1 MNQPVIRYQLFFF
14 LAVLLFCIACRNK
27 EEHKTLFD
35 VIPAAQTGIDFN
47 NKLTP
52 LPELNM
58 LKYMYFYN
66 GAGVGAG
73 DFNNDGRID
82 LFFAG
87 NQVSNKLY
95 LNKGQLQFKDV
106 TQQSGIPDDKGWST
120 GVSVVDI
127 NNDGLLDIYVC
138 RVGNYASLK
147 GHNLLLIC
155 SGIGKDS
162 IPAYEERSM
171 EYGLD
176 FSGFSTQAAFFDYDL
191 DGDLDMYLLNHSLR
205 YNSTFN
211 ERNYYKD
218 KVDSLSG
225 DRMYRNDKGKFTDVS
240 SFAGINSSVI
250 GYGLGICVSDINLD
264 GYPDLYIANDFH
276 ENDYLYINQKNGRF
290 IDESSNSLMHTSQFS
305 MGVDVA
311 DINNDAYPEIITLDM
326 LPEDPNILRRSLG
339 EDEYNLFRMKI
350 QYGYNYQYTRNNLQL
365 NRKNG
370 MFSEIG
376 LYSGVAATD
385 WSWSPLWMD
394 FDNDGKKDLFIS
406 NGIPKR
412 LNDIDYVN
420 YISGEAIQSRIRSN
434 KMGADDLAFIDKFPQ
449 IKLNNKFYINKGDA
463 RFSDAKGS
471 IGNDLETYSNGAVYA
486 DLDNDGDLDIVVN
499 NIDDQAMIYR
509 NNANNSHFIQFDL
522 KGSAGNPRAIGSR
535 VVLYQGKNIL
545 TYEKYP
551 VRGFQ
556 SSMEVP
562 LQIGIDSI
570 AVDSVLIIWPGSGF
584 EKIQIKPGT
593 NHYVVNYRD
602 GLPAFDYSRLQI
614 IPTGPSFMDITKTT
628 GLDYKHNEND
638 FVEFNREPLIP
649 FMVSTEGPAMAVG
662 DMNKDGREDIFL
674 GAAKGFKSTLFIQTE
689 NGRFIRSTQSALDA
703 DSVYEDVDAVWADVN
718 RDGYPDL
725 AVASGGNEY
734 YGKDEHLLPRLYINE
749 GGKKLVRTNAF
760 SDIDITA
767 STIVAHDFNKDGLI
781 DFFLGGRAVPFAYGA
796 IPRSYILVNDG
807 KGKFIDMANKLA
819 PGLAQVGMVK
829 DAELAD
835 IDGDKDED
843 LVLALEWGGII
854 AFSNEQSGYVKKTL
868 SAAKGWWNFIGTFD
882 VDNDGD
888 LDFIAGN
895 LGENSRLKASRNEP
909 VRLYLND
916 FDGNGTRDQ
925 VLTYYLNGM
934 EIPFANKAE
943 LEKQMPSLKKKFLYA
958 ADFAKASMS
967 EIFDKEK
974 LNTAQVLSAD
984 QFSNALFINDGKGK
998 FDMQPLPAAAQYA
1011 PFRTA
1016 VVLDYNGDGMK
1027 DLFIG
1032 GNFYGNN
1039 IQLGRSDADFGTLL
1053 LNRGNGKIEP
1063 MPLPG
1068 IIIKGEIRKISQLNL
1083 GGSPAW
1089 VIARNNDSAMII
1101 NIRGNK
1107 PAVSP
1112 PVNR

>member
-1 MNQPVIRYQLFFF
+1 MAI
-14 LAVLLFCIACRNK
+14 LALSISCRNNEVK
-27 EEHKTLFD
+27 KTLFD
-35 VIPAAQTGIDFN
+35 VIPSSQTGIDFN

-73 DFNNDGRID
+73 DFNNDGLID

-87 NQVSNKLY
+87 NQVPNRLY

-147 GHNLLLIC
+147 GHNLLLLC
-155 SGIGKDS
+155 TGIGKDN
-162 IPAYEERSM
+162 IPVYEEKSAD
-171 EYGLD
+171 YGLD
-176 FSGFSTQAAFFDYDL
+176 FSGFSTQSAFFDYDL

-211 ERNYYKD
+211 ERSYFKD
-218 KVDSLSG
+218 KFDSLSG

-240 SFAGINSSVI
+240 RSAGINSSVI

-290 IDESSNSLMHTSQFS
+290 IDQSANSLMHTSQFS

-326 LPEDPNILRRSLG
+326 LPEDPYILRRSLG

-350 QYGYNYQYTRNNLQL
+350 QYGYSHQYTRNNLQL

-370 MFSEIG
+370 MFSEVG

-420 YISGEAIQSRIRSN
+420 YISGEDIQSRIRAN
-434 KMGADDLAFIDKFPQ
+434 KMGTDDLAFIDKFPQ
-449 IKLNNKFYINKGDA
+449 IKLRNKFYINNGDVQ
-463 RFSDAKGS
+463 FSDAKGS
-471 IGNDLETYSNGAVYA
+471 IGNDRETYSNGAVYA

-509 NNANNSHFIQFDL
+509 NNTNNKNYIHLAL
-522 KGSAGNPRAIGSR
+522 KGSAENPGAVGAR
-535 VVLYQGKNIL
+535 VILYQGKNTL

-551 VRGFQ
+551 VHGFQ

-562 LQIGIDSI
+562 LLMGIDSLP
-570 AVDSVLIIWPGSGF
+570 VDSLLIIWPGSGY

-593 NHYVVNYRD
+593 NEYLVNYRD
-602 GLPAFDYSRLQI
+602 GLPAFEYSRLH
-614 IPTGPSFMDITKTT
+614 TVSAGPKFVNITAAS
-628 GLDYKHNEND
+628 GLNYKHQEND

-649 FMVSTEGPAMAVG
+649 FMVSTEGPALAVS
-662 DMNKDGREDIFL
+662 DINKDGREDIFL
-674 GAAKGFKSTLFIQTE
+674 GSSKGFKSALFFQTE
-689 NGRFIRSTQSALDA
+689 YGGFIRSPQPALDA

-718 RDGYPDL
+718 GDGYPDL

-734 YGKDEHLLPRLYINE
+734 YGKDEHLLPRLYLNE

-767 STIVAHDFNKDGLI
+767 SSIVAHDFNKDGRM
-781 DFFLGGRAVPFAYGA
+781 DFFLGGRAVPFAYGT

-807 KGKFIDMANKLA
+807 KGNFIDMTEKLA
-819 PGLAQVGMVK
+819 PGLARVGMVK
-829 DAELAD
+829 DAELSD
-835 IDGDKDED
+835 IDGDKDAD
-843 LVLALEWGGII
+843 LLLALEWGGII
-854 AFSNEQSGYVKKTL
+854 AFSQEQSGYVKKTW
-868 SAAKGWWNFIGTFD
+868 SAAKGWWNFIRAFD

-888 LDFIAGN
+888 MDFIAGN
-895 LGENSRLKASRNEP
+895 LGENSRLKASRKEP

-943 LEKQMPSLKKKFLYA
+943 LEKQMPALKKKFLYA
-958 ADFAKASMS
+958 ADFAKASMN

-974 LNTAQVLSAD
+974 LNTAQVLSAE
-984 QFSNALFINDGKGK
+984 QFSNTLFLNDGRGK
-998 FDMQPLPAAAQYA
+998 FALQPLSFEAQFTPY
-1011 PFRTA
+1011 RDA

-1027 DLFIG
+1027 DVLTG
-1032 GNFYGNN
+1032 GNFYGNS

-1053 LNRGNGKIEP
+1053 LNRGNGKLEP
-1063 MPLPG
+1063 MSLPG
-1068 IIIKGEIRKISQLNL
+1068 MIIKGEIRKISQLKSGDN
-1083 GGSPAW
+1083 PAW

-1101 NIRGNK
+1101 NIQDNK
-1107 PAVSP
+1107 PSVSP

>member
-1 MNQPVIRYQLFFF
+1 MLVS
-14 LAVLLFCIACRNK
+14 VLSISCRNK
-27 EEHKTLFD
+27 EVNKTLFD
-35 VIPAAQTGIDFN
+35 VIPAEQTGIDFN

-73 DFNNDGRID
+73 DFNNDGLID

-87 NQVSNKLY
+87 NQVANKLY
-95 LNKGQLQFKDV
+95 LNKGQLQFRDV
-106 TQQSGIPDDKGWST
+106 TKQSGIPEDNGWST

-127 NNDGLLDIYVC
+127 NNDGLLDIYIC

-155 SGIGKDS
+155 TGIGKDS
-162 IPAYEERSM
+162 IPIYVEKSA

-176 FSGFSTQAAFFDYDL
+176 FSGFSTQAAFFDVDL

-211 ERNYYKD
+211 ERSYYENKF
-218 KVDSLSG
+218 DSLSG
-225 DRMYRNDKGKFTDVS
+225 DRMYRNDKGKFIDVS
-240 SFAGINSSVI
+240 RSAGINSSVI

-290 IDESSNSLMHTSQFS
+290 IDESANSLMHTSQFS

-326 LPEDPNILRRSLG
+326 LPEDPYILRRSLG

-376 LYSGVAATD
+376 MYAGISATD

-420 YISGEAIQSRIRSN
+420 YISSEAIQSRIRSN
-434 KMGADDLAFIDKFPQ
+434 KMAANDLAFIDKFPQ
-449 IKLNNKFYINKGDA
+449 IKLDNKFYINNGNA
-463 RFSDAKGS
+463 QFSDAKGA
-471 IGNDLETYSNGAVYA
+471 IGNQRETYSNGAVYA

-499 NIDDQAMIYR
+499 NIDDQAMVYR
-509 NNANNSHFIQFDL
+509 NNANNKSFIQLDL
-522 KGSAGNPRAIGSR
+522 KGSADNPRAIGTR
-535 VVLYQGKNIL
+535 VVLYQGKNTI

-562 LQIGIDSI
+562 LQIGIDSLSI
-570 AVDSVLIIWPGSGF
+570 DSLLIIWPGSGF
-584 EKIQIKPGT
+584 EKIQFIPGT
-593 NHYVVNYRD
+593 NRYVVNYRD
-602 GLPAFDYSRLQI
+602 GLPAFDYSRLQTVSPDPI
-614 IPTGPSFMDITKTT
+614 FKDITTAS
-628 GLDYKHNEND
+628 GLSYKHQEND

-649 FMVSTEGPAMAVG
+649 FMVSTEGPALAVG

-674 GAAKGFKSTLFIQTE
+674 GSSKGFKSALFFQSE
-689 NGRFIRSTQSALDA
+689 NGGFIRSPQPALDA

-718 RDGYPDL
+718 GDGYADL

-734 YGKDEHLLPRLYINE
+734 YGNDEHLLPRLYLNE
-749 GGKKLVRTNAF
+749 GGKKLVKANAF
-760 SDIDITA
+760 KDIDITA
-767 STIVAHDFNKDGLI
+767 SSIIAHDFNEDGRV
-781 DFFLGGRAVPFAYGA
+781 DFFLGGRAVPFAYGT

-807 KGKFIDMANKLA
+807 KGNFIDMTEKLA
-819 PGLAQVGMVK
+819 PGLARVGMVK

-835 IDGDKDED
+835 IDGDKDTD
-843 LVLALEWGGII
+843 LLLALEWGGIV
-854 AFSNEQSGYVKKTL
+854 AFTNEQSGYVKKTL
-868 SAAKGWWNFIGTFD
+868 SAAKGWWNFIRAFD

-888 LDFIAGN
+888 MDFIAGN
-895 LGENSRLKASRNEP
+895 LGQNSRLKASREEP

-943 LEKQMPSLKKKFLYA
+943 LEKQMPALKKKFLYA
-958 ADFAKASMS
+958 ADFAKAPMK
-967 EIFDKEK
+967 EIFEKEK
-974 LNTAQVLSAD
+974 LNTAQVLSAE
-984 QFSNALFINDGKGK
+984 QFSNALFINDGQGK
-998 FDMQPLPAAAQYA
+998 YIIQPLPFQAQFTPYKD
-1011 PFRTA
+1011 A
-1016 VVLDYNGDGMK
+1016 VVLDYNKDGMK
-1027 DLFIG
+1027 DVLIA

-1053 LNRGNGKIEP
+1053 LNRGNGKLEP
-1063 MPLPG
+1063 IPLPG
-1068 IIIKGEIRKISQLNL
+1068 MIIKGEVRKISQITL
-1083 GGSPAW
+1083 GVNNAL

-1101 NIRGNK
+1101 NIQGNK

>member
-1 MNQPVIRYQLFFF
+1 LLFF
-14 LAVLLFCIACRNK
+14 LAVSFFGVACRNK
-27 EEHKTLFD
+27 EVNKTLFD
-35 VIPAAQTGIDFN
+35 VIPAEQTGIDFN

-73 DFNNDGRID
+73 DFNNDGLID

-87 NQVSNKLY
+87 NQVPNRLY
-95 LNKGQLQFKDV
+95 INKGQLQFKDV
-106 TQQSGIPDDKGWST
+106 TKQSGIPDDKGWST

-127 NNDGLLDIYVC
+127 NGDGLLDIYIC

-147 GHNLLLIC
+147 GHNLLLLC
-155 SGIGKDS
+155 TGIGKDS
-162 IPAYEERSM
+162 IPVYEEKSADF
-171 EYGLD
+171 GLD
-176 FSGFSTQAAFFDYDL
+176 FSGFSTQAAFFDFDL

-211 ERNYYKD
+211 ERSYYKD
-218 KVDSLSG
+218 QFDSLSG
-225 DRMYRNDKGKFTDVS
+225 DRMYRNDKGKFIDVS
-240 SFAGINSSVI
+240 RSAGINGSVI

-290 IDESSNSLMHTSQFS
+290 SDESAKSLMHTSQFS

-326 LPEDPNILRRSLG
+326 LPEDPYILRRSLG

-370 MFSEIG
+370 VFSEIG
-376 LYSGVAATD
+376 MYAGIAATD

-434 KMGADDLAFIDKFPQ
+434 KMGTDDLAFIDKFPQ
-449 IKLNNKFYINKGDA
+449 IKLHNKFYVNTGNAMFI
-463 RFSDAKGS
+463 DAKGS
-471 IGNDLETYSNGAVYA
+471 IGNDRETYSNGAVYA

-509 NNANNSHFIQFDL
+509 NNANHKRYIQIDL
-522 KGSAGNPRAIGSR
+522 KGSAENPGAIGTR
-535 VVLYQGKNIL
+535 VILYQGTNTL
-545 TYEKYP
+545 TYEKFP

-562 LQIGIDSI
+562 LSMGIDSLP
-570 AVDSVLIIWPGSGF
+570 VDSLLIIWPDNGY
-584 EKIQIKPGT
+584 EKIQYMPGT
-593 NHYVVNYRD
+593 NRYMVNYRN
-602 GLPAFDYSRLQI
+602 GLPVFDYSRLKSKSA
-614 IPTGPSFMDITKTT
+614 GPEFMDITASS
-628 GLDYKHNEND
+628 GFSYKHREND

-649 FMVSTEGPAMAVG
+649 FMVSTEGPALTVG
-662 DMNKDGREDIFL
+662 DMNKDGRDDIFI
-674 GAAKGFKSTLFIQTE
+674 GSAKGFKSAIFFQTDK
-689 NGRFIRSTQSALDA
+689 GGFIRSPQPALDA

-718 RDGYPDL
+718 GDGYLDL

-734 YGKDEHLLPRLYINE
+734 YGKDEHLLPRLYLNQ
-749 GGKKLVRTNAF
+749 GGKTLVRVDAF
-760 SDIDITA
+760 SNIEITA
-767 STIVAHDFNKDGLI
+767 SSIVAHDFNKDGRI
-781 DFFLGGRAVPFAYGA
+781 DFFLGGRAVPFAYGV

-807 KGKFIDMANKLA
+807 KGKFIDMTDKLA
-819 PGLAQVGMVK
+819 PGLGSVGMVK

-835 IDGDKDED
+835 IDGDKDTD

-868 SAAKGWWNFIGTFD
+868 SAAKGWWNFIRAFD

-888 LDFIAGN
+888 MDLIAGN
-895 LGENSRLKASRNEP
+895 LGENSRLKASRKEP
-909 VRLYLND
+909 VRLYIND

-943 LEKQMPSLKKKFLYA
+943 LEKQMPALKKKFLYA
-958 ADFAKASMS
+958 VDFANASMN
-967 EIFDKEK
+967 EIFEKEK
-974 LNTAQVLSAD
+974 LNTAQVLTAEV
-984 QFSNALFINDGKGK
+984 FSNALFINNGQSK
-998 FDMQPLPAAAQYA
+998 FAIQPLPYAAQFTPYRDA
-1011 PFRTA
+1011 A
-1016 VVLDYNGDGMK
+1016 VLDYDGDGLN
-1027 DLFIG
+1027 DVILG

-1053 LNRGNGKIEP
+1053 LNQGNGKLVP

-1068 IIIKGEIRKISQLNL
+1068 MIIKGEIRKISQTTL
-1083 GGSPAW
+1083 GVDPAW